1 MEDNKTT
8 TTEQV
13 TPQDDTQSK
22 DALIEEL
29 RAELDRTKKA
39 LSKTN
44 TEAAENKRK
53 LIEKMSEQ
61 ERLEAERA
69 ENEKAIQEELK
80 QLRAEKRVSTYTN
93 RLIEVGYDLDTAR
106 KMANTLPEGVGE
118 DYFTSQK
125 TFLENKQKQI
135 EADVLK
141 KQPSLT
147 SGKPLEGDDVT
158 KEADARLA
166 SYFGL

>member
-8 TTEQV
+8 TTEQA

-22 DALIEEL
+22 DLLIEEL

-80 QLRAEKRVSTYTN
+80 QLRTEKRVSTYTN

>member
-158 KEADARLA
+158 KEADKRLA

>member
-125 TFLENKQKQI
+125 TFLENKQKEF
-135 EADVLK
+135 EANILK
-141 KQPSLT
+141 KQPPLT
-147 SGKPLEGDDVT
+147 GGKPLDGNTLRTE
-158 KEADARLA
+158 EDAKLDK
-166 SYFGL
+166 YFGL